1 MQLQEYARILWRRG
15 WLIVLL
21 AVITAGSAFGF
32 SKIQEQRNPVY
43 KSTIKLLIQPA
54 RPDLGQTEATRTLLN
69 GYVSWL
75 DSTYRAQ
82 EVIDALELDMTP
94 TELREGHVRISG
106 DNLRFVIQID
116 VEHEVGDVANDI
128 ALKWAELLVQWRNE
142 QNETLRREDR
152 IEAIIIDDPRYVLDS
167 PKTAI
172 NTLAGAVLGALIGG
186 GIVFA
191 LEYLESGVVR
201 SPGDVERFLD
211 LAVLGAIPPSD
222 SKS

>member
-21 AVITAGSAFGF
+21 AAITAGSAFGF

-54 RPDLGQTEATRTLLN
+54 RPDLGATEATKRLLN
-69 GYVSWL
+69 SYVSWL

-82 EVIDALELDMTP
+82 EVIEILQLDMTP
-94 TELREGHVRISG
+94 TELREGHVRIAG
-106 DNLRFVIQID
+106 DDLRFVIQID
-116 VEHEVGDVANDI
+116 VQHEVGDVANDI

-167 PKTAI
+167 PKTTV

-191 LEYLESGVVR
+191 LEYLEAGIVR
-201 SPGDVERFLD
+201 SPSDVERYLD
-211 LAVLGAIPPSD
+211 LAVLGAIPRSD
-222 SKS
+222 S